1 MNRCKRVFVLPTE
14 SGCLGPLDGPF
25 TLVMEMDANSVD
37 PGAEAEIL
45 GTVVAFVRHV
55 SRGVSCYNSNG
66 FENSSNLNSYAAEC
80 LADLQ
85 SEAPEVASR
94 LQSLV
99 IDCSR
104 LPAATRSQ
112 SIWKLDRA
120 ILRTLPG
127 VSFIE

>member
-1 MNRCKRVFVLPTE
+1 MNRGKRVFVLPTE
-14 SGCLGPLDGPF
+14 SGCLGPLGGPF

-104 LPAATRSQ
+104 LPAAARSQ